1 MVIMQSLKSLALR
14 SLYTCTG
21 LQLMLSSSYLTEHSD
36 CFIDMFK
43 GISLGK
49 VIISASYLL
58 SSETQYK
65 NMILEIFKTDFGTIA
80 VNLQLRM

>member
-1 MVIMQSLKSLALR
+1 
-14 SLYTCTG
+14 
-21 LQLMLSSSYLTEHSD
+21 MLSSSYLTEHSD

-43 GISLGK
+43 GVSLGK

-58 SSETQYK
+58 SSETQYQ

-80 VNLQLRM
+80 VNLQLRMWIYIFVFLQFVESHIC